1 MLIQIEAALASARSA
16 ANLQGLTL
24 RTPAI
29 RAISRQQLQEVKHA
43 DKADVFTY
51 CEQLLA
57 TKDNGARVICESGSG
72 KVFSSL
78 PCRKSGGQNPIL
90 TITAIQD
97 ED

>member
-1 MLIQIEAALASARSA
+1 MVIQIEAALASARSA

-29 RAISRQQLQEVKHA
+29 RAISRQQCQEVKRA

-57 TKDNGARVICESGSG
+57 TKDNGARLIAFAG
-72 KVFSSL
+72 
-78 PCRKSGGQNPIL
+78 
-90 TITAIQD
+90 
-97 ED
+97 